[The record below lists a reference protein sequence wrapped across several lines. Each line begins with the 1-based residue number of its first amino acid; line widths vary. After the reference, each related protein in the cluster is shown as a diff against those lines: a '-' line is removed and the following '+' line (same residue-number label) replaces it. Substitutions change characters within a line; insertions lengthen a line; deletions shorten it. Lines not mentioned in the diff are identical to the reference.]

1 MKYIFDSM
9 EVPGAKVP
17 APNERVL
24 KVLLSPELGSTD
36 KFTLLFSIISPGNT
50 TGLHTHD
57 VDEIMYVVTGRGECI
72 VGEEKGELKED
83 TVLFAPKL
91 VKHEVKNVGDETLK
105 LVCFYVPPMKPAGYF
120 AEATNKAKEYFK
132 GLR

>member
-1 MKYIFDSM
+1 MKYVFDGM

-24 KVLLSPELGSTD
+24 KVLLSPEIGNTEKL
-36 KFTLLFSIISPGNT
+36 TLLFSIISPGKT

-57 VDEIMYVVTGRGECI
+57 VDEIMYVATGRGECI
-72 VGEEKGELKED
+72 VGEEKGKLRED

-91 VKHEVKNVGDETLK
+91 VKHEVKNTVDETLK
-105 LVCFYVPPMKPAGYF
+105 LICFYVPPMKPTGYF
-120 AEATNKAKEYFK
+120 AEAISIAKEYFK
-132 GLR
+132 HFR